1 MLPPPKIATI
11 IAQQL
16 VVEAVTEA
24 TRRVEALAEVVLT
37 IRAEVAE
44 TNRMIIKIVVLRGE
58 LGVVIAEEEGAMQ
71 WLLPMRISKIT
82 DVAEVEDEVEALKI
96 LIKMEEE
103 AVVTEAASVEAA
115 AATETTISERSW
127 TKIMH
132 TLQKTH

>member
-1 MLPPPKIATI
+1 MKTIPRRGEDRLKTKWSKYKKRVKEVLPPPKIATI

-96 LIKMEEE
+96 LIKME
-103 AVVTEAASVEAA
+103 
-115 AATETTISERSW
+115 
-127 TKIMH
+127 
-132 TLQKTH
+132 

>member
-82 DVAEVEDEVEALKI
+82 DVVEVEDEVEALKI